1 MLICLMVTRCKF
13 ILRMV
18 RSIRLVQTQA
28 AVNLSIA
35 KHDPH
40 HTTVE
45 PVWWL
50 LMDRR
55 PPCAWSPTTTMM
67 MQSSQHKSMNPKSC
81 LNLKTASIAHF
92 NFRAKWHQQNHCG
105 EASVKPKSWVPHRFP
120 TVHTYP
126 GHKQG
131 DHSRCDY
138 AMDLEIQ
145 KSHTKIIF
153 PCFLCAIKHLKG
165 LM

>member
-13 ILRMV
+13 ILRLV

-28 AVNLSIA
+28 VVNLSIA

-55 PPCAWSPTTTMM
+55 PPCAWSPTTTM

-120 TVHTYP
+120 TIHTCP

-131 DHSRCDY
+131 I
-138 AMDLEIQ
+138 IQ
-145 KSHTKIIF
+145 GVTMLWIWRFKKSHTKIIF